1 MSFDCGRALAA
12 GLRFRPLVDTVR
24 DTRLWAATRPDEP
37 RRAGIT
43 REREREL
50 LAAAPNPR
58 AAEAPS
64 G

>member
-1 MSFDCGRALAA
+1 
-12 GLRFRPLVDTVR
+12 VR

-58 AAEAPS
+58 TAEAPS